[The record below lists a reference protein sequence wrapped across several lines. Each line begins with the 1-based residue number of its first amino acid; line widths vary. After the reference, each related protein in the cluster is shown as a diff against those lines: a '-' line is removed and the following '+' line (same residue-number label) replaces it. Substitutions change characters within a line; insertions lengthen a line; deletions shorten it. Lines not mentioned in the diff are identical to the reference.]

1 MPFDGTYDDTPVL
14 VTGHTGFKGAWMA
27 AWLLE
32 LGARVTG
39 LALPPEGEPNLFE
52 TLGLADRL
60 DHRLGDIR
68 DADLMNR
75 LVAELRPAVIFHLA
89 AQSLVRRSYAEPAET
104 FATNI
109 QGTVNLLEAV
119 RRAGCPATI
128 VVVTSDKCYENR
140 GEDLDPSSP
149 GHAEGDPLGGNDPYS
164 ASKAGAELVVAAYRR
179 SFFDPA
185 RFGEHGVAL
194 ASARAGNVIGGGDW
208 AVDRIVPDI
217 MRALSRKE
225 IVQVRNPG
233 AIRPWQHVLDA
244 LSGYL
249 WLAARLAGG
258 AGDLAEA
265 WNFGPLD
272 EKSLTVGE
280 LVNKVLA
287 RWGEGS
293 WASDRDPA
301 APRETAMLR
310 LSCAK
315 AVEHLDWRPVWGV
328 EVAVEKTVDWHRR
341 LADEAA
347 MDTVSA
353 DQIAEHTRQAGGLG
367 RPWAVRP

>member
-1 MPFDGTYDDTPVL
+1 MSFAGTYDDAPVL
-14 VTGHTGFKGAWMA
+14 VTGHTGFKGAWLA

-39 LALPPEGEPNLFE
+39 LALPPEDDPNLFE
-52 TLGLADRL
+52 TLRLAGRL
-60 DHRLGDIR
+60 DHRLGDVR

-75 LVAELRPAVIFHLA
+75 LVAELRPVVIFHLA
-89 AQSLVRRSYAEPAET
+89 AQSLVRRSYAEPSET
-104 FATNI
+104 FATNV

-119 RRAGCPATI
+119 RRAACPATV

-140 GEDLDPSSP
+140 EEDLEPSSS
-149 GHAEGDPLGGNDPYS
+149 GHAEGDRLGGNDPYS
-164 ASKAGAELVVAAYRR
+164 ASKVAAEIVVAAYRR

-185 RFGEHGVAL
+185 RIDEHGVAL

-208 AVDRIVPDI
+208 AADRIVPDI
-217 MRALSRKE
+217 MRALSRNE
-225 IVQVRNPG
+225 VVRVRNPG

-258 AGDLAEA
+258 AGDLAGA

-272 EKSLTVGE
+272 ETSLTVEE
-280 LVNKVLA
+280 LVERVLA

-301 APRETAMLR
+301 APHETATLR

-315 AVEHLDWRPVWGV
+315 AVERLDWRPVWDV
-328 EVAVEKTVDWHRR
+328 EAAVEKTVDWHRS
-341 LADEAA
+341 LADGAG

-353 DQIAEHTRQAGGLG
+353 AQIAEHTRQAARLG
-367 RPWAVRP
+367 RPWAARP